1 MSNQID
7 FLMEE
12 YKRLGVSEAE
22 AATAIKNLLG
32 TTMARNE
39 QARSE
44 RFSPG
49 VTGFLGA
56 ASGFLRPG
64 TNAADGYSKAMDAY
78 QTRQETDPFVDQ
90 TMIGG
95 YLNTERKEI
104 NDLRAKVLG
113 QMKERAANGSDV
125 PFETKV
131 FGTNVLVTDRRNG
144 VVTVVASDQVPQY
157 QKAFG
162 RYYDTLKEQGGYTP
176 TEMSTLAQERALHEI
191 RTGNSLMQVLP
202 NQPVAGKV
210 SVPATS
216 DMSATPTLPV
226 NTTSTTPDYQA
237 LDIAQID
244 KELSRP
250 GISEPTKKLLTE
262 NKNRLLQQTPP
273 AYAGTPRY
281 DESIKKMDKNIG
293 INHAVPSERRVMTG
307 PQIAENAKEVTKLQ
321 ESNQNL
327 RNSNFSLNNM
337 ENTSLAIDPKT
348 GKLAT
353 SQGPA
358 SELITKMGGWTNYFA
373 PESILALQAGNNAAF
388 FSSMQGQVRSILP
401 AYGSGTA
408 VSNLDLI
415 VGQLAAG
422 SLDNTLQGRLQII
435 GASKAMNKAMEIINE
450 SKRKHLAD
458 GGSLADFRMPDEA
471 LVGLA
476 PVRKLIDGKTYMR
489 YEPITKDQFID
500 RLKAKNPK
508 QFEKASKEEIA
519 KEWNDFALKKGNYE
533 QGK

>member
-1 MSNQID
+1 MSDQSD

-22 AATAIKNLLG
+22 AADAIRNLLG
-32 TTMARNE
+32 ATMNRNE
-39 QARSE
+39 TARAQ

-64 TNAADGYSKAMDAY
+64 TNAAAGYQTAMDEY
-78 QTRQETDPFVDQ
+78 QKRQELDPFVDQ
-90 TMIGG
+90 KMIGG
-95 YLNTERKEI
+95 YLDTERKEV
-104 NDLRAKVLG
+104 NDLRAKILD
-113 QMKERAANGSDV
+113 QMRERSANGSDV

-131 FGTNVLVTDRRNG
+131 FGTNLMITDRRNG
-144 VVTVVASDQVPQY
+144 VATVIASDQVPMF
-157 QKAFG
+157 QKAVA
-162 RYYDTLKEQGGYTP
+162 RWHDTFEKQGGYTP
-176 TEMSTLAQERALHEI
+176 AQLQTMSQEKALEEI
-191 RTGNSLMQVLP
+191 RTGNDALQVLP
-202 NQPVAGKV
+202 NQPIRGSA

-216 DMSATPTLPV
+216 DLAGVTALPV
-226 NTTSTTPDYQA
+226 NPASTAPDYTA

-250 GISEPTKKLLTE
+250 GISAQTKATLLDQ
-262 NKNRLLQQTPP
+262 KNRLLVKTPP
-273 AYAGTPRY
+273 AYSGTPRQ
-281 DESIKKMDKNIG
+281 EQSIQKLDKLIG
-293 INHAVPSERRVMTG
+293 APERKIMTA
-307 PQIAENAKEVTKLQ
+307 PQIAENAKAVTTLQ

-327 RNSNFSLNNM
+327 KNSNFSLQNM
-337 ENTSLAIDPKT
+337 ENLSLATDPKT

-358 SELITKMGGWTNYFA
+358 SELITKLGGWTNYFA
-373 PESILALQAGNNAAF
+373 PDTILALQAGNNAAF

-422 SLDNTLQGRLQII
+422 SLDNTLQGRLKII
-435 GASKAMNKAMEIINE
+435 GSSKAMNTAMELINE
-450 SKRKHLAD
+450 SKRQHLSN
-458 GGSLADFRMPDEA
+458 GGSLADWKMPNEA

-476 PVRKLIDGKTYMR
+476 PVRKLIDGQTYLR
-489 YEPITKDQFID
+489 YEPVTKDQFVS

-508 QFEKASKEEIA
+508 QFEKASKEEIDQ
-519 KEWNDFALKKGNYE
+519 EWNDFALQKGNYDP
-533 QGK
+533 GKR

>member
-12 YKRLGVSEAE
+12 YKRLGVSEEE
-22 AATAIKNLLG
+22 AAMAIRNLLG

-39 QARSE
+39 AVRSE

-49 VTGFLGA
+49 VAGFLGA
-56 ASGFLRPG
+56 ASGFLQNG
-64 TNAADGYSKAMDAY
+64 TNSAEGYQKAMNAY
-78 QTRQETDPFVDQ
+78 QQQRELDPFVDQ
-90 TMIGG
+90 KMIGG
-95 YLNTERKEI
+95 YLDTERKEI
-104 NDLRAKVLG
+104 NDLRAKVLD
-113 QMKERAANGSDV
+113 QMRERSINNSDV

-131 FGTNVLVTDRRNG
+131 FGTNLMITDRRNG
-144 VVTVVASDQVPQY
+144 VATVIASDQVPMF
-157 QKAFG
+157 QKAVSRWHETFE
-162 RYYDTLKEQGGYTP
+162 KQGGYTP
-176 TEMSTLAQERALHEI
+176 TQLQTMSQEKALEEI
-191 RTGNSLMQVLP
+191 RAGNDALQVLP
-202 NQPVAGKV
+202 NQPIRGSA

-216 DMSATPTLPV
+216 DLSGVSSLPV
-226 NTTSTTPDYQA
+226 KPALTVPDYTS

-250 GISEPTKKLLTE
+250 GISEKTKATLLDQ
-262 NKNRLLQQTPP
+262 KKRLLVETPP
-273 AYAGTPRY
+273 AYSGTPRY
-281 DESIKKMDKNIG
+281 DQSIQKMDKLIG
-293 INHAVPSERRVMTG
+293 SPSERKIMTT
-307 PQIAENAKEVTKLQ
+307 PQIVENAKVVTALQ

-327 RNSNFSLNNM
+327 KNSNFALQNM
-337 ENTSLAIDPKT
+337 ENLSLAVDPKS

-358 SELITKMGGWTNYFA
+358 SELITKLGGWTNYFA
-373 PESILALQAGNNAAF
+373 PESLLALQSGNNAAF

-422 SLDNTLQGRLQII
+422 SLDNTLQGRLKII
-435 GASKAMNKAMEIINE
+435 GASKAMNKAMESINE
-450 SKRKHLAD
+450 SKRQHLSN
-458 GGSLADFRMPDEA
+458 GGSLADWKMSDEA

-476 PVRKLIDGKTYMR
+476 PVRKLINGQTFVR
-489 YEPITKDQFID
+489 YEPITKNEFIS

-508 QFEKASKEEIA
+508 QFEQASEQEILQ
-519 KEWNDFALKKGNYE
+519 EWNDFALQKGNYDPSRVR
-533 QGK
+533 